1 MICERSFC
9 KHGRKRS
16 VPLREQ
22 SGLGIFC
29 AHSRFIMRGQTVYAV
44 VSFNFSLHDYFLYFV
59 CPSNRPSLTPKLL
72 SWQTIIGDSRTG
84 QEPSTTGVCN
94 VPSCWGPDFTPK

>member
-29 AHSRFIMRGQTVYAV
+29 AHSRFIMRGQTVYTV
-44 VSFNFSLHDYFLYFV
+44 VSFIFFLHFFILLDLFSSWSVVIFV
-59 CPSNRPSLTPKLL
+59 LKTELFIK
-72 SWQTIIGDSRTG
+72 QI
-84 QEPSTTGVCN
+84 
-94 VPSCWGPDFTPK
+94 

>member
-29 AHSRFIMRGQTVYAV
+29 AHSRFIMRGQTVYTV
-44 VSFNFSLHDYFLYFV
+44 VSFNFS
-59 CPSNRPSLTPKLL
+59 
-72 SWQTIIGDSRTG
+72 
-84 QEPSTTGVCN
+84 
-94 VPSCWGPDFTPK
+94 FTPLFYWICSAPGARFSKLPVITGPVKLFCFPF

>member
-29 AHSRFIMRGQTVYAV
+29 AHSRFIMRGQTVYTV
-44 VSFNFSLHDYFLYFV
+44 VSFNFPSLLYFSGSVQLLV
-59 CPSNRPSLTPKLL
+59 CCYNL
-72 SWQTIIGDSRTG
+72 
-84 QEPSTTGVCN
+84 
-94 VPSCWGPDFTPK
+94 F

>member
-1 MICERSFC
+1 MICERSFY

-29 AHSRFIMRGQTVYAV
+29 AHRRFIMRGHTPYTV
-44 VSFNFSLHDYFLYFV
+44 VSFNF
-59 CPSNRPSLTPKLL
+59 PSLFILL
-72 SWQTIIGDSRTG
+72 DLFSSWSVVIICFKTEIFIK
-84 QEPSTTGVCN
+84 QI
-94 VPSCWGPDFTPK
+94 

>member
-16 VPLREQ
+16 VPIREQ

-29 AHSRFIMRGQTVYAV
+29 SHRFFMRGQTVYIVNV
-44 VSFNFSLHDYFLYFV
+44 VSFDFS
-59 CPSNRPSLTPKLL
+59 
-72 SWQTIIGDSRTG
+72 
-84 QEPSTTGVCN
+84 
-94 VPSCWGPDFTPK
+94 FTPLFYWICSAPEQIQCSFRTLICVRRLRGPEGVVVVAYFFNASL

>member
-22 SGLGIFC
+22 SGLGIFY
-29 AHSRFIMRGQTVYAV
+29 AHSRFIMRGQTVYTV
-44 VSFNFSLHDYFLYFV
+44 VSFNFS
-59 CPSNRPSLTPKLL
+59 
-72 SWQTIIGDSRTG
+72 
-84 QEPSTTGVCN
+84 
-94 VPSCWGPDFTPK
+94 FTPLFYWICSAPGLLL